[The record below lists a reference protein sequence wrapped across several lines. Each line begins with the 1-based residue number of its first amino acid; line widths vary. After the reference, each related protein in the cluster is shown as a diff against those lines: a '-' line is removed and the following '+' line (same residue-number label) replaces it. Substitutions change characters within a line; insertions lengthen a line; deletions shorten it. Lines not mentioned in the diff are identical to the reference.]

1 MASQIRVKGYVCKIY
16 DRNKRLLDWLFSSS
30 TNEWKEVSLVDD
42 ELGKVIYF
50 ETVFNDIP
58 RILPQFG
65 FRGVIADVETVAEGI
80 LY

>member
-1 MASQIRVKGYVCKIY
+1 MSSKIRIKGYVCKIY
-16 DRNKRLLDWLFSSS
+16 DRNKRLIDWLFSAS
-30 TNEWKEVSLVDD
+30 TNEWKEVSFVDD
-42 ELGKVIYF
+42 DFGKVIYF
-50 ETVFNDIP
+50 ETTFGDIP

>member
-16 DRNKRLLDWLFSSS
+16 DRNRRLLDWLFSSS
-30 TNEWKEVSLVDD
+30 QNEWKEVSLVDD
-42 ELGKVIYF
+42 ELGKVHYF
-50 ETVFNDIP
+50 ETSFSDIP

-65 FRGVIADVETVAEGI
+65 FRGVIAEVETVAEGI